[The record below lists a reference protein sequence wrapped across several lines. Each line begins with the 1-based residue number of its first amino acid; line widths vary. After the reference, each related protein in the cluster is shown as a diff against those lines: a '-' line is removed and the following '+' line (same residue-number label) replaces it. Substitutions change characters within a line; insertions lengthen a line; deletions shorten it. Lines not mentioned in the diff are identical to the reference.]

1 MKVDSRIN
9 GGIVATR
16 NELNKLSLG
25 DFLAITDATIFRMS
39 SELPLKSNFS
49 KPILTSMP

>member
-25 DFLAITDATIFRMS
+25 DFLAITDADDIS
-39 SELPLKSNFS
+39 HVE
-49 KPILTSMP
+49 

>member
-9 GGIVATR
+9 GGTMATR

-25 DFLAITDATIFRMS
+25 DFLAITDTDDISHVEWIAA
-39 SELPLKSNFS
+39 
-49 KPILTSMP
+49 